1 MVKSNK
7 SHLLMVKSTVIPV
20 FEWLNSSKKK
30 CRWPKQIPSQALGRA
45 AAGDLRAAF
54 GRTPEPAAR
63 VGGQGAVKHFA
74 VAKLGFPGED
84 LLGKKECSCG

>member
-1 MVKSNK
+1 MVK
-7 SHLLMVKSTVIPV
+7 L
-20 FEWLNSSKKK
+20 EQKKT
-30 CRWPKQIPSQALGRA
+30 CRWPKQIPWQALGRA

-84 LLGKKECSCG
+84 LLGKKNFPAVDFP